1 MPFKI
6 ITPAVFLPL
15 ILFIGFMTSIQDFKT
30 SKIKNQWIKIGLL
43 YSIVI
48 YSLSWILY
56 WLALQKVIG
65 PVFLDISS
73 YLLWNFDKWCIN
85 LFISTVMAYL
95 LWHFDMWGA
104 GDAKLFI
111 TYAALIPMSQY
122 SKIYFS
128 YYFASFLLL
137 FSIFV
142 PVTIYLFIKAGYR
155 YLKKN
160 SLKETTGKVNK
171 LLESKI
177 TKTQFLGSL
186 KVLIGF
192 AFFFLF
198 YSLLRREASGIIG
211 NVLPD
216 QNIVMVICL
225 VAFRPLS
232 KIFKKKIIY
241 AIIFFIFFSVYIVF
255 KTESSLEGYLLLVR
269 STFSKSLLI
278 ILLFPIIQ
286 RVIVLCDGNSINKT
300 TPFAMWMF
308 LGALITWII

>member
-1 MPFKI
+1 MLFKVIMPV
-6 ITPAVFLPL
+6 VFLPL
-15 ILFIGFMTSIQDFKT
+15 IFFIGCITSYEDFKT
-30 SKIKNQWIKIGLL
+30 SKIRNKWIKIGLL
-43 YSIVI
+43 YSVVV

-56 WLALQKVIG
+56 GLALRKVIG
-65 PVFLDISS
+65 PIFIDISS

-85 LFISTVMAYL
+85 LVISTVVAYL
-95 LWHFDMWGA
+95 LWHFKMWGA

-137 FSIFV
+137 LSIFV
-142 PVTIYLFIKAGYR
+142 PVTIYLFIKASYHFF
-155 YLKKN
+155 KKV
-160 SLKETTGKVNK
+160 SFKEIVEKIIK
-171 LLESKI
+171 LLKSKI
-177 TKTQFLGSL
+177 AKSQFFGSL

-198 YSLLRREASGIIG
+198 YRLLRNEISGIIG

-216 QNIVMVICL
+216 QSIVMLICL

-232 KIFKKKIIY
+232 KIFKEKTIY
-241 AIIFFIFFSVYIVF
+241 AISFFIFFSVYIIF
-255 KTESSLEGYLLLVR
+255 KPASSLEGYLLLIR
-269 STFSKSLLI
+269 ATFSKSLLL

-286 RVIVLCDGNSINKT
+286 RIIILCEGNAINKT